1 MQFFQILFKKR
12 MDSSICFYMCK
23 LIEKGTSHIYDILNF
38 FDDI

>member
-12 MDSSICFYMCK
+12 MDSSICFYKRK
-23 LIEKGTSHIYDILNF
+23 LIEMGTSHIYDILSL